1 MKFISIINRNYLIT
15 ISVLLII
22 LSIAAFFTLK
32 RTLTEEAKEE
42 LLENKKSIINE
53 IESRNNLPNLYP
65 TIETVVISKSE
76 VVEKSIKK
84 VMIKDVLDDGEEEP
98 FLEYKSIESINGNY
112 YAITLR
118 KSLIE
123 YEELLLAITIPL
135 LLLLLLTF
143 ILSFLIT
150 RRLNKKVWNDFEH
163 NLAVLRQFSF
173 RNSEEIKLKNTN
185 IQEFD
190 EINKSIT
197 DLTKKL
203 LVDYQALKK
212 FSENASHE
220 IQTPISIISV
230 NLEEMLQHN
239 IPEQTF
245 QLIVNTQQTL
255 KRLSDLNKNLLL
267 LTKIEN
273 RQFSSDEE
281 IDISSYIES
290 KIEEFTPL
298 IKSKNLKVEV
308 TNDGVFQ
315 VKMSSELVDILL
327 NNLLSNAVK
336 HNSISG
342 NIYIEIS
349 KSELKICNSGASNKL
364 TNEAIFNRFTKENS
378 QSYGLGLAIVKQICN
393 THNIAIQY
401 RKSDFHCFVLSRCS
415 GL

>member
-15 ISVLLII
+15 ISVLLVT

-42 LLENKKSIINE
+42 LFESKKSIINE

-65 TIETVVISKSE
+65 TTETVMISKPE
-76 VVEKSIKK
+76 VVEKSFKE
-84 VMIKDVLDDGEEEP
+84 VMIKDMFDDGEEEP

-112 YAITLR
+112 YAIAVR

-135 LLLLLLTF
+135 LLWVLLTF

-150 RRLNKKVWNDFEH
+150 RGLNKKVWNDFEL
-163 NLAVLRQFSF
+163 NLTLIRQFSF
-173 RNSEEIKLKNTN
+173 RKSEEIKLKQTN

-190 EINKSIT
+190 ELNKSIT

-245 QLIVNTQQTL
+245 QMIVNTQQTL

-273 RQFSSDEE
+273 QQYSSDEE
-281 IDISSYIES
+281 ININSYIEN
-290 KIEEFTPL
+290 KTEEFSPL
-298 IKSKNLKVEV
+298 IKSKNLRVEV
-308 TNDGVFQ
+308 TTNGVFQ
-315 VKMSSELVDILL
+315 LKMSPELIDILL

-336 HNSISG
+336 HNSING
-342 NIYIEIS
+342 NIYIEVS
-349 KSELKICNSGASNKL
+349 NTELKICNSGTPIKL
-364 TNEAIFNRFTKENS
+364 THETIFNRFTKENS
-378 QSYGLGLAIVKQICN
+378 PSYGLGLAIVKQICD
-393 THNIAIQY
+393 THNLAIQY
-401 RKSDFHCFVLSRCS
+401 RKSDYHCFVLSKCP
-415 GL
+415 